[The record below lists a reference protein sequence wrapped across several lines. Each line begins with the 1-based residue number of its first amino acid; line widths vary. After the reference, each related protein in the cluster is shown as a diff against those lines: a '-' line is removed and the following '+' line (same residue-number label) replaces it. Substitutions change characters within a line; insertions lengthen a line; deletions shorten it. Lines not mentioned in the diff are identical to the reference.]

1 MRVLNFGSLNIDH
14 VCRVPHIV
22 RPGETIAATRCE
34 RFAGGKGLNQSIALA
49 RAGAPVAHAGRIGA
63 DGLFLKELLEG
74 EGVDCSRVAV
84 EENGSS
90 GYAMIQ
96 VDDAGENSI
105 VLYGGANRR
114 VTPGFG
120 EEVLADFG
128 PGDILLMQN
137 EISATVEILRLA
149 ARRGMRIFLN
159 PAPMDEAVRD
169 FPLDEI
175 DTLIVNETEAEEI
188 GQYFP
193 QQQLRCNVLR
203 TLGSRGAVYAGR
215 DGGSISV
222 PAAKAERVVDTTGAG
237 DTFIGYFLAALVRE
251 ASVAEALHEAAQA
264 SAIAVSR
271 PGAAA
276 SIPRR
281 NELS

>member
-74 EGVDCSRVAV
+74 EGVDCTLVAV
-84 EENGSS
+84 EEEGSS

-114 VTPGFG
+114 ITPEFG
-120 EEVLADFG
+120 AEVLADFA

-137 EISATVEILRLA
+137 EISAAAEILHLA

-188 GQYFP
+188 GRFFP
-193 QQQLRCNVLR
+193 QKVFHCSVLR
-203 TLGSRGAVYAGR
+203 TLGSRGAVYTGR
-215 DGGSISV
+215 DGRSISV
-222 PAAKAERVVDTTGAG
+222 PAARAERVVDTTGAG
-237 DTFIGYFLAALVRE
+237 DTFIGYFLAGVTRELPIADALRD
-251 ASVAEALHEAAQA
+251 AARA
-264 SAIAVSR
+264 AAVAVSR

-276 SIPRR
+276 SIPRWT
-281 NELS
+281 ELA